1 MPLANRRTL
10 DPASQTSNHQG
21 AATLNRPGP
30 VPCQWRNAGP
40 MLLADDTPCGAPSA
54 VSIQIVSARL
64 MAIRPDHHV
73 LVIG

>member
-1 MPLANRRTL
+1 MRIFAV
-10 DPASQTSNHQG
+10 S
-21 AATLNRPGP
+21 
-30 VPCQWRNAGP
+30 
-40 MLLADDTPCGAPSA
+40 TPCGAPSA